1 MTKQAQNSLNLYRGQ
16 NPATIKQ
23 ALRMQKS
30 SIVEELKAHF
40 IYPISIHYIQCLRTA
55 NFADDLLPTLMED
68 LIGGYMMLV
77 HDVHQLNRTWKS
89 YDW

>member
-1 MTKQAQNSLNLYRGQ
+1 MEQKECKPLSDEFLENFLLEAQHYSGLPLI
-16 NPATIKQ
+16 NP
-23 ALRMQKS
+23 L
-30 SIVEELKAHF
+30 
-40 IYPISIHYIQCLRTA
+40 SIHYIQCLRTA